1 MKQIITSLDIGTSTI
16 KLIVGEIFNK
26 RLNVLVC
33 AETKS
38 KGVKKGIIV
47 NPELALESLQEIFGK
62 AEDILET
69 KIKNVIVCVPSYYAE
84 FELCEGYTT
93 ITRENN
99 LINGDDIV
107 RALQASVYNKIPAN
121 KELISIMPIEYIIN
135 EETVVKDP
143 KNLEATRLTVKTV
156 VSLAPKKNVYG
167 IVSLLDSLN
176 IKVSDICFNSLA
188 DYHEFKTED
197 MEESQGAIINIG
209 DEKTEVSIINKE
221 VLVSNMVLE
230 IGSKNIDRDIMYAY
244 GVDRK
249 TAIML
254 KEKFSLAHK
263 CKASTTETEEVLDK
277 EALKIKVNQ
286 YEISEIVYSRLKEIL
301 ELSKKQINLL
311 TKKENSYIIVT
322 GGTTETSNFEEVVE
336 EILGR
341 TAILGEITEIGV
353 RNNKYSS
360 ALGMIKY
367 YYRKLSFRNKKAS
380 TMADEEVE
388 VLFNNKK
395 KITNT
400 TILGKIFGYFFDN

>member
-16 KLIVGEIFNK
+16 KLVVGEIFNK

-33 AETKS
+33 SEAKS

-47 NPELALESLQEIFGK
+47 NPELALESIKEVFCK

-84 FELCEGYTT
+84 FEICEGYTT
-93 ITRENN
+93 INREGG

-135 EETVVKDP
+135 ESEVVKDP
-143 KNLEATRLTVKTV
+143 KDMEATRLTVKTV

-188 DYHEFKTED
+188 DYHEYRTED
-197 MEESQGAIINIG
+197 MEELQGAIINIG
-209 DEKTEVSIINKE
+209 DEKTEISIINKD
-221 VLVSNMVLE
+221 VLINNMVLE
-230 IGSKNIDRDIMYAY
+230 IGSKNIDRDIMYEY
-244 GVDRK
+244 EVDRK

-254 KEKFSLAHK
+254 KENFALANK
-263 CKASTTETEEVLDK
+263 GKSSTNETEEVLNK
-277 EALKIKVNQ
+277 EGVKIKINQ
-286 YEISEIVYSRLKEIL
+286 YEISNIVYSRLKEIL

-322 GGTTETSNFEEVVE
+322 GGATELSNSEEVIE
-336 EILGR
+336 EVLGR
-341 TAILGEITEIGV
+341 MAVLGEITEIGV

-360 ALGMIKY
+360 ALGLIKY

-380 TMADEEVE
+380 TMADEEIE

-395 KITNT
+395 KSTNV